1 VEFEIEQFSGKS
13 KRRRRLAGRRSL
25 PNKAGSEVPV
35 VPVRVDGASV
45 ILLRRDAVL
54 MVRRGA
60 GLFAGL
66 WSFPGGRIEVGED
79 AETAAR
85 RELYEE
91 TRLIAG
97 PLRPLGPFQP
107 AHLLSPL
114 AIMVFAGRAGA
125 AQPQAGDDARQAEFV
140 PLEGVLTRPCTPK
153 AAAWIARAI
162 VALATAS

>member
-1 VEFEIEQFSGKS
+1 M
-13 KRRRRLAGRRSL
+13 
-25 PNKAGSEVPV
+25 PNKAGSGLPAVP
-35 VPVRVDGASV
+35 PPVDGASV

-54 MVRRGA
+54 MVWRGA

-66 WSFPGGRIEVGED
+66 WSLPGGRVEPGED

-97 PLRPLGPFQP
+97 PLRRLGVFQP
-107 AHLLSPL
+107 APSLSPL
-114 AIMVFAGRAGA
+114 RILVFAGRAGA
-125 AQPQAGDDARQAEFV
+125 AEPQAGDDARQAAFV
-140 PLEGVLTRPCTPK
+140 PFEGVLTRPCTPK

-162 VALATAS
+162 AALAAAP